1 MIYYFLIFLLII
13 ILSLTFLVIRQGKVL
28 LINCLSSRHFLAC
41 TQSKFFKIIAQRK
54 LTKGIDINNIIIIRE
69 INNSKL
75 IKIKER
81 DSTVNFSL
89 FIRYTRIRITA
100 KNFNNKTAPVYFLFF
115 NFFNQEK
122 IAFYNPLL
130 RVTI

>member
-1 MIYYFLIFLLII
+1 MAKNWAINV
-13 ILSLTFLVIRQGKVL
+13 ILY
-28 LINCLSSRHFLAC
+28 SSIKPFFFE
-41 TQSKFFKIIAQRK
+41 SKFFKIIAQRK

-122 IAFYNPLL
+122 IAFYNPLAIPYFDPL
-130 RVTI
+130 LLNKNYLWLGYLNHYP